1 MKNNLPKLKS
11 SSYFLIVV
19 ILLAGFISFLC
30 WLISFPGIRRVYNYS
45 SLDGKKTFIEVRFAP
60 VNPVQGNIAYYV
72 DELLL
77 GPIQDQGSPIFVRG
91 TKVNSCFERDG
102 ILYVDLSKDLLAAD
116 PVKFELFKK
125 NIKHNFRY
133 IKEVVLFVD
142 GKIPFEKEIK
152 PDTE

>member
-1 MKNNLPKLKS
+1 MSFTFNCNFFSWSNRKNIFCIN
-11 SSYFLIVV
+11 
-19 ILLAGFISFLC
+19 SF
-30 WLISFPGIRRVYNYS
+30 SRYT
-45 SLDGKKTFIEVRFAP
+45 KKTFIEVRFAP

-116 PVKFELFKK
+116 PVNTDFNKKFELFKK